1 MAVTRVPQFPEQVIR
16 RGQANARND
25 LNVYSKQEVDAEI
38 NALDLTPYAL
48 TSTVASISGGLD
60 TRLDVAE
67 ADIVALETLTQ
78 NISGNLSIDIN
89 NLDISLTQKITEDC
103 VQSDAISGAGT
114 TLNGH
119 IIVTINGV
127 QYKFAT
133 VA

>member
-1 MAVTRVPQFPEQVIR
+1 MSITRQRQFPELVATR
-16 RGQANARND
+16 TPAAARSD
-25 LNVYSKQEVDAEI
+25 LQVYSISQVDAQI
-38 NALDLTPYAL
+38 AGLDLSPYAL

-78 NISGNLSIDIN
+78 DISGNLSIDIN
-89 NLDISLTQKITEDC
+89 NLDLSLTQKISEDC
-103 VQSDAISGAGT
+103 VQSAGVSGAGT

-127 QYKFAT
+127 TYKFAT